1 MCNAVPVNA
10 QDSPH
15 ESPPVW
21 MTTTEAAQ
29 RARVSEWTVRQYIRT
44 GRLCGYRLGGVTGHL
59 RVRTADV
66 DALMIEVET
75 PRRRA

>member
-1 MCNAVPVNA
+1 MCNAIPVDTT
-10 QDSPH
+10 DSPQ
-15 ESPPVW
+15 ESTPVW
-21 MTTTEAAQ
+21 LTTAEAAE

-44 GRLCGYRLGGVTGHL
+44 GRLCGYRLGGVTGHI
-59 RVRTADV
+59 RVRTSDV